1 MIPWRRKW
9 QPTPVF
15 LPGESHGQRSLEGYG
30 PWGRK
35 EPDTAE
41 WLTHHNTRQD
51 NKKQTDLQACG
62 GPSSQGRGPQTSASA
77 APHEESWENMGHR
90 SLLLRAAGL
99 EDLGRPL
106 IIDLYKKLL
115 VPLASQMALVV
126 RICLQ

>member
-1 MIPWRRKW
+1 
-9 QPTPVF
+9 
-15 LPGESHGQRSLEGYG
+15 
-30 PWGRK
+30 
-35 EPDTAE
+35 
-41 WLTHHNTRQD
+41 
-51 NKKQTDLQACG
+51 
-62 GPSSQGRGPQTSASA
+62 
-77 APHEESWENMGHR
+77 MGHR